1 MQHAHARVLRI
12 EARAHGE
19 GAHLKIID
27 NGRGFDLAR
36 PLRQGLRSMHERAAA
51 IGATLSLESQPGRT
65 VVDIL
70 LSGKAA

>member
-1 MQHAHARVLRI
+1 MLRI
-12 EARAHGE
+12 EARAHLE

-36 PLRQGLRSMHERAAA
+36 PLRQGLLSMRERAAA
-51 IGATLSLESQPGRT
+51 IGATLSLESQAGRS

-70 LSGKAA
+70 LSGKGA

>member
-1 MQHAHARVLRI
+1 
-12 EARAHGE
+12 
-19 GAHLKIID
+19 
-27 NGRGFDLAR
+27 
-36 PLRQGLRSMHERAAA
+36 MHERAAA